1 MRRGGLTL
9 TLQNI
14 IKSYR
19 EETGTTMQALADR
32 AGLSKGYI
40 SMLESGKNPKTKKP
54 IAPSMAV
61 LSKIASAMGMS
72 VNSLIA
78 MLDDDQKISLTPEA
92 DTAPSKPAP
101 DFDIFSISNI
111 LPLPEMVAK
120 PLIGTIACGTPIL
133 AIENIED
140 RVMVPKDIRCDF
152 VLRCKG
158 DSMINA
164 CIMDGS
170 LVYVR
175 EQPDVENGEIAAIR
189 IGDEVTLKRVYKYE
203 NRLELRAEN
212 PLYGPLNY
220 EGSDLD
226 QVQILGKAVIFQSV
240 VL

>member
-1 MRRGGLTL
+1 M

-175 EQPDVENGEIAAIR
+175 EQPDVENGEIAAVVIE
-189 IGDEVTLKRVYKYE
+189 DESDCHAATLKRVYKSSNSITLMPE
-203 NRLELRAEN
+203 NNRYA
-212 PLYGPLNY
+212 PLVFT
-220 EGSDLD
+220 LD
-226 QVQILGKAVIFQSV
+226 EMNRVRILGV
-240 VL
+240 VVAWTNFLK